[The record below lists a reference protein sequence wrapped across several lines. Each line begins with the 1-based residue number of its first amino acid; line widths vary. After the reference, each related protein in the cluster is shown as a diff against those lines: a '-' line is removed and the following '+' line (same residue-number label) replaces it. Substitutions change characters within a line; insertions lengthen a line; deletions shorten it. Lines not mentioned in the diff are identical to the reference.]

1 MMILRL
7 AGQTLNHKIAKE
19 RYLWMQQIRGRLAV
33 EGHSIKPGDGIALQE
48 LTNLQIV
55 ALEDAE
61 FPLFDLI

>member
-1 MMILRL
+1 
-7 AGQTLNHKIAKE
+7 
-19 RYLWMQQIRGRLAV
+19 MQQIRGRLEG
-33 EGHSIKPGDGIALQE
+33 EGHSIKSGDGIALQE